1 MGTLF
6 GALSTA
12 GEALRAFQQSV
23 DVTQN
28 NVTNANSPGYAKQVP
43 ILDSLAFQPQNGLMG
58 GVQEKTQDTRNEFAE
73 TAVQQQTSLLGEF
86 QQLQTSLAPLQSVF
100 DVSANSAIPSA
111 LNQLFQSFSAW
122 SAQPN
127 DINGR
132 NAVITAANSVATAFQ
147 QAANQLAQIRTS
159 TENDLQS
166 TVAQINQA
174 AAVIRDYNV
183 AVGRQSGPDAGLS
196 AQLHSALENLSS
208 LADVQV
214 VPGNGGT
221 VTVLLGGQTPLV
233 IGDQLNALKVQLT
246 PAANALNP
254 NAPPNAAIIDSNG
267 ADVTSQVSSGSLQAL
282 LSVHNNLI
290 PSLGGGEA
298 QTGDLNVL
306 AKGIADA
313 VNNTLAQG
321 STTATP
327 PYQAGAP
334 LFTYNANSP
343 ASLASSLQVNAA
355 LTPDQL
361 AAVDPGPPLV
371 SNGTALKLA
380 GLDSDPTAQ
389 INGQNFTQFFSSLAT
404 RVGTAA
410 QNADTSAAAQTQLVA
425 QAKNLRQQLSGVS
438 LDEEAIRLVELQ
450 RSYQAASKVVNVVD
464 ELTQSILNLVQ

>member
-6 GALSTA
+6 GALGTA

-28 NVTNANSPGYAKQVP
+28 NVANANSPGYAKQVP
-43 ILDSLAFQPQNGLMG
+43 LFDSLAFQPANGLMG
-58 GVQEKTQDTRNEFAE
+58 GVQEQTQDTRNEFAE
-73 TAVQQQTSLLGEF
+73 TAVQQQTSLLGEY

-122 SAQPN
+122 STQPN
-127 DINGR
+127 DTNSR
-132 NAVITAANSVATAFQ
+132 NAVLTAAGAVATAFQ
-147 QAANQLAQIRTS
+147 QTAAQLNAIRNS
-159 TENDLQS
+159 TNGDLQS
-166 TVAQINQA
+166 TVAQINQDA
-174 AAVIRDYNV
+174 ATIRDYNV
-183 AVGRQSGPDAGLS
+183 AVARQSAPDAGLD
-196 AQLHSALENLSS
+196 AQLHNALEDLSN

-233 IGDQLNALKVQLT
+233 IGNQLNALKVQFT
-246 PAANALNP
+246 PSPNASNP
-254 NAPPNAAIIDSNG
+254 NAPPNASILDGNG
-267 ADVTSQVSSGSLQAL
+267 VDITNQVSSGSLQAL
-282 LSVHNNLI
+282 LTVRNSLI
-290 PSLGGGEA
+290 PSLAGGDQ

-306 AKGIADA
+306 AQGLADT
-313 VNNTLAQG
+313 VNNVLAQG

-327 PYQAGAP
+327 PYQAGSP
-334 LFTYNANSP
+334 LFTYDASSP
-343 ASLASSLQVNAA
+343 VGLAGSLAVNPA

-361 AAVDPGPPLV
+361 AAVDPGPPVV
-371 SNGTALKLA
+371 SNGAALTLA
-380 GLDSDPTAQ
+380 GLDTGNQ
-389 INGQNFTQFFSSLAT
+389 ISGQSFTQFFSSLAT

-410 QNADTSAAAQTQLVA
+410 QNADTSAAAQSQLVA
-425 QAKNLRQQLSGVS
+425 QSKNLRQQLSGVS

-464 ELTQSILNLVQ
+464 QLTQTILNLIQ